1 MKEEKFKSIQF
12 IRELIIYLD
21 NMLEGFPKKDLEIK
35 RTIREESYSMLKI
48 VYLANI
54 TSELKFRRENLER
67 VIVKVKLIDFL
78 VNLAYD
84 KKIIN
89 QKKYIKVGQKLDD
102 ISKYITGWIK
112 ATIFLF
118 FFLHFDICLD
128 FHINFFQE
136 R

>member
-1 MKEEKFKSIQF
+1 MKEEKFKAIQF

-48 VYLANI
+48 AYLANV
-54 TSELKFRRENLER
+54 TSNLNYRRENLEK

-78 VNLAYD
+78 VNLSYD

-89 QKKYIKVGQKLDD
+89 QKKYLKVGQRLDD
-102 ISKYITGWIK
+102 ISKYITGWMKTTIEQINQNTIK
-112 ATIFLF
+112 
-118 FFLHFDICLD
+118 
-128 FHINFFQE
+128 N
-136 R
+136 

>member
-12 IRELIIYLD
+12 IRELIVYLD

-35 RTIREESYSMLKI
+35 RTIREESYSMLQI
-48 VYLANI
+48 AYLANI
-54 TSELKFRRENLER
+54 TSDLKLRRENLEQ

-89 QKKYIKVGQKLDD
+89 QKKYLKVGQRLGD
-102 ISKYITGWIK
+102 ISKYVTGWIK
-112 ATIFLF
+112 ATIEE
-118 FFLHFDICLD
+118 
-128 FHINFFQE
+128 INKKV
-136 R
+136 